1 MPMTNLFLIARIAG
15 QRIAL
20 DAACID
26 SVVNVDAVT
35 PVPMAP
41 AHVSGLAALRS
52 RVITIV
58 DCRAALGLD
67 AAPRADVKRT
77 VVVTLDGHQY
87 GLVVD
92 QVDDVC
98 VIPGAAAPVRARL
111 GPGWAGAARGM
122 LDHEGESILMLDP
135 AAMVAGPAALAA

>member
-1 MPMTNLFLIARIAG
+1 MPMTHLYLIARIAG

-41 AHVSGLAALRS
+41 AHVTGLAALRS
-52 RVITIV
+52 RVITIL
-58 DCRAALGLD
+58 DCRAALGLE
-67 AAPRADVKRT
+67 AAPRADVRRA
-77 VVVTLDGHQY
+77 VVVSLDGHQY

-98 VIPGAAAPVRARL
+98 MIPGGAAPVRARL
-111 GPGWAGAARGM
+111 GQGWAQAARGM
-122 LDHEGESILMLDP
+122 LDHEGESILLLDP
-135 AAMVAGPAALAA
+135 AALVSGTAALAA

>member
-1 MPMTNLFLIARIAG
+1 MPMKDLYLIARLAG

-26 SVVNVDAVT
+26 SVVKVDGVT

-41 AHVSGLAALRS
+41 GHVTGLAALRS
-52 RVITIV
+52 RVITII
-58 DCRAALGLD
+58 DCRAALVLD
-67 AAPRADVKRT
+67 AAPRADVRRS

-98 VIPGAAAPVRARL
+98 VIPGGTAPVRAPL

-135 AAMVAGPAALAA
+135 AAMVAGPAALAS